1 MLTGAKEVGCLVPPR
16 SKRGDE
22 IERMPSGLDE
32 LDSLIG
38 GGYPKGKTT
47 LLTGGPGTGKTIM
60 AMHFVHHACKSGHKC
75 LYYSSEESLD
85 EIRLHSKQLKMPV
98 EDFEASGL
106 LKIYPALNERMKE
119 VEWRRGKPAN
129 SNIFKQPIDTV
140 ASSDASVIVIDNIGS
155 YSVDVTL
162 GRFREQ
168 IDYLIHKLREKCM
181 TGLVI
186 CDETV
191 DARYNGVALYSVY
204 GAIHMM
210 KRENP
215 FTGNMER
222 LMNVV
227 KMRGTK
233 TPLDY
238 VKYNIE
244 DSGIK
249 IVK

>member
-1 MLTGAKEVGCLVPPR
+1 VRCLVSPR
-16 SKRGDE
+16 SKCSDA
-22 IERMPSGLDE
+22 IERISSGLGE

-60 AMHFVHHACKSGHKC
+60 AMHFVHQACKSGEKC
-75 LYYSSEESLD
+75 LYFTSEESPE

-98 EDFEASGL
+98 EDFEAAKL
-106 LKIYPALNERMKE
+106 LKIYPALGERMKE
-119 VEWRRGKPAN
+119 VEWQRGKPIS
-129 SNIFKQPIDTV
+129 SNIFKHPIDTI
-140 ASSDASVIVIDNIGS
+140 ARSDASTIVIDNIGA
-155 YSVDVTL
+155 YTMDVTL
-162 GRFREQ
+162 GRFREE
-168 IDYLIHKLREKCM
+168 IDYLIHKLREKGM

-186 CDETV
+186 CDETI
-191 DARYNGVALYSVY
+191 DTRYNSVALYSVY

-238 VKYNIE
+238 VKYNIT
-244 DSGIK
+244 DCGIEITK
-249 IVK
+249 